1 MLLEDDR
8 VSQSPHLFAGR
19 PAVDRWLR
27 RTGAG
32 GGFEVGRS
40 MSTAQRR
47 NVKDKERVLA
57 PCQGKERLVV
67 LLP

>member
-8 VSQSPHLFAGR
+8 VSQSPYLFAGR

-32 GGFEVGRS
+32 GEFELGRS

-47 NVKDKERVLA
+47 NVKDTG
-57 PCQGKERLVV
+57 CGTMSGRLIPEFPW
-67 LLP
+67 LFP

>member
-1 MLLEDDR
+1 MLLEYDL
-8 VSQSPHLFAGR
+8 VSQFQHLFAGR

-32 GGFEVGRS
+32 GGSELGRS

-47 NVKDKERVLA
+47 NVKDKARVSA
-57 PCQGKERLVV
+57 PCQGKERLVL